1 MKKKW
6 KEYFPHG
13 EMYVKIFR
21 MMKLWTCLL
30 LCSVMSIS
38 ANVRAQHARMSLE
51 LKGVT
56 LEEVIWALEKKSDIT
71 FFYNVT
77 DVAGSNK
84 VDAVFK
90 DAPLEK
96 ILTEVL
102 RGTNLSYEIQGKVV
116 VIKRYLSSPVSDSL
130 KSVTINGVV
139 KDSHGNG
146 LPGVTVVLKGTTTGV
161 ATAND
166 GDFSITIPKRDSV
179 VLVFSFVGMT
189 TKEVVWKGEKT
200 LNVVL
205 LDEVSE
211 MEEVVITGIFTRK
224 AESFTGAATTFKQA
238 DLKRMGNQNILQ
250 SLKNMDPSFMVME
263 NVDFGSDPNRTPDI
277 QVRGASSL
285 PNVKG
290 EYESNPNQPLFILDG
305 FEATVEKV
313 FDLDMNRVASVTLLK
328 DAAAK
333 AIYGSRA
340 ANGVVVIETIQPEK
354 GKLKVSYSGDLN
366 ITTPDLSSYDL
377 CNAKEKLQVEWESGR
392 YKAYYPIDEQF
403 SLEQYNAIERE
414 IARGV
419 NTYWLAKP
427 LRTGVGHKH
436 SLYLE
441 GGDDYLRYGVDLS
454 YNKVAGVMKESSRE
468 NVAGAITLSYR
479 YNKMIFRNVLSVAF
493 NRADDSPYGS
503 FSEYTKLNPYW
514 SPKDENGNLKRVL
527 GTFQRS
533 YWQTASVYYNPLYN
547 ATLGTK
553 NFSKYTEITN
563 NFYMEWQMHKDLKF
577 IGRFGY
583 TQKQDSREDFYP
595 GNHTK
600 FADWT
605 GDNYF
610 KRGSYYI
617 KDGTSKTLKLDATLN
632 YSKQWDKHLLFANL
646 NWNLQQDSYDYHG
659 MEAWGFLNDKV
670 DHVAFAKQYAENG
683 SPSGDETT
691 TREIGL
697 VGAINYSYDNRY
709 LADLSYRL
717 SGSSVYGSDNRWGG
731 FWSAGIGWNMHYESF
746 MSGQEWLK
754 QLKLRASVGYTGS
767 QNFNPYQAMATY
779 KYFTN
784 AEYDNIV
791 GAYLMGMA
799 NDKLK
804 WQRTQ
809 DINIGVDAQFFGSL
823 TFRFD
828 YYVSNTDNLLVDF
841 DLSGSTG
848 FNTFK
853 ENLGEVQNKG
863 FDATLNW
870 RVYNNTEKDAYFTI
884 FGSVSH
890 NKNKIVKISDALT
903 HSNEA
908 QNDDDVNPS
917 KPFTRFEEGQ
927 STSAIWAVRSL
938 GIDPETGDEL
948 FLNRKGEKTY
958 EWNINDQVVCGESNP
973 KFQGNF
979 GFNTEYMG
987 FSLNCSFSYKVGGDY
1002 YNQTLVDRV
1011 ENVDI
1016 QYNLDRRVFSGT
1028 WKNPGDVTFFKRI
1041 TETPTTTRP
1050 TDRFVER
1057 QNELSLASLNLGYD
1071 FKHLNIS
1078 KFAERLKLAFYMTDV
1093 FRVSSVKT
1101 ERGLEYPFA
1110 RTFSFSLQATF

>member
-21 MMKLWTCLL
+21 MMKLCTCLL

-354 GKLKVSYSGDLN
+354 
-366 ITTPDLSSYDL
+366 
-377 CNAKEKLQVEWESGR
+377 
-392 YKAYYPIDEQF
+392 
-403 SLEQYNAIERE
+403 
-414 IARGV
+414 
-419 NTYWLAKP
+419 
-427 LRTGVGHKH
+427 
-436 SLYLE
+436 
-441 GGDDYLRYGVDLS
+441 
-454 YNKVAGVMKESSRE
+454 
-468 NVAGAITLSYR
+468 
-479 YNKMIFRNVLSVAF
+479 
-493 NRADDSPYGS
+493 
-503 FSEYTKLNPYW
+503 
-514 SPKDENGNLKRVL
+514 
-527 GTFQRS
+527 
-533 YWQTASVYYNPLYN
+533 
-547 ATLGTK
+547 
-553 NFSKYTEITN
+553 
-563 NFYMEWQMHKDLKF
+563 
-577 IGRFGY
+577 
-583 TQKQDSREDFYP
+583 
-595 GNHTK
+595 
-600 FADWT
+600 
-605 GDNYF
+605 
-610 KRGSYYI
+610 
-617 KDGTSKTLKLDATLN
+617 
-632 YSKQWDKHLLFANL
+632 
-646 NWNLQQDSYDYHG
+646 
-659 MEAWGFLNDKV
+659 
-670 DHVAFAKQYAENG
+670 
-683 SPSGDETT
+683 
-691 TREIGL
+691 
-697 VGAINYSYDNRY
+697 
-709 LADLSYRL
+709 
-717 SGSSVYGSDNRWGG
+717 
-731 FWSAGIGWNMHYESF
+731 
-746 MSGQEWLK
+746 
-754 QLKLRASVGYTGS
+754 
-767 QNFNPYQAMATY
+767 
-779 KYFTN
+779 
-784 AEYDNIV
+784 
-791 GAYLMGMA
+791 
-799 NDKLK
+799 
-804 WQRTQ
+804 
-809 DINIGVDAQFFGSL
+809 
-823 TFRFD
+823 
-828 YYVSNTDNLLVDF
+828 
-841 DLSGSTG
+841 
-848 FNTFK
+848 
-853 ENLGEVQNKG
+853 
-863 FDATLNW
+863 
-870 RVYNNTEKDAYFTI
+870 
-884 FGSVSH
+884 
-890 NKNKIVKISDALT
+890 
-903 HSNEA
+903 
-908 QNDDDVNPS
+908 
-917 KPFTRFEEGQ
+917 
-927 STSAIWAVRSL
+927 
-938 GIDPETGDEL
+938 
-948 FLNRKGEKTY
+948 
-958 EWNINDQVVCGESNP
+958 
-973 KFQGNF
+973 
-979 GFNTEYMG
+979 
-987 FSLNCSFSYKVGGDY
+987 
-1002 YNQTLVDRV
+1002 
-1011 ENVDI
+1011 
-1016 QYNLDRRVFSGT
+1016 
-1028 WKNPGDVTFFKRI
+1028 
-1041 TETPTTTRP
+1041 
-1050 TDRFVER
+1050 
-1057 QNELSLASLNLGYD
+1057 
-1071 FKHLNIS
+1071 
-1078 KFAERLKLAFYMTDV
+1078 
-1093 FRVSSVKT
+1093 
-1101 ERGLEYPFA
+1101 
-1110 RTFSFSLQATF
+1110 

>member
-1 MKKKW
+1 
-6 KEYFPHG
+6 
-13 EMYVKIFR
+13 
-21 MMKLWTCLL
+21 MKLCTCLL

-617 KDGTSKTLKLDATLN
+617 KDGTSKTFKLDATFN
-632 YSKQWDKHLLFANL
+632 YSKQLDKHLLLANF
-646 NWNLQQDSYDYHG
+646 NWKLKQDSYDYHG

>member
-1 MKKKW
+1 
-6 KEYFPHG
+6 
-13 EMYVKIFR
+13 
-21 MMKLWTCLL
+21 MKLCTCLL

-454 YNKVAGVMKESSRE
+454 YNKIAGVMKESSRE

-754 QLKLRASVGYTGS
+754 QLKLRTSVGYTGS

>member
-1 MKKKW
+1 
-6 KEYFPHG
+6 
-13 EMYVKIFR
+13 
-21 MMKLWTCLL
+21 MKLCTCLL

-454 YNKVAGVMKESSRE
+454 YNKIAGVMKESSRE

>member
-1 MKKKW
+1 
-6 KEYFPHG
+6 
-13 EMYVKIFR
+13 
-21 MMKLWTCLL
+21 MKLCTCLL

-632 YSKQWDKHLLFANL
+632 YSKQWDKHLLFDNL

-884 FGSVSH
+884 LGSVSH

>member
-21 MMKLWTCLL
+21 MMKLCTCLL

-503 FSEYTKLNPYW
+503 F
-514 SPKDENGNLKRVL
+514 
-527 GTFQRS
+527 
-533 YWQTASVYYNPLYN
+533 
-547 ATLGTK
+547 
-553 NFSKYTEITN
+553 
-563 NFYMEWQMHKDLKF
+563 
-577 IGRFGY
+577 
-583 TQKQDSREDFYP
+583 
-595 GNHTK
+595 
-600 FADWT
+600 
-605 GDNYF
+605 
-610 KRGSYYI
+610 
-617 KDGTSKTLKLDATLN
+617 
-632 YSKQWDKHLLFANL
+632 
-646 NWNLQQDSYDYHG
+646 
-659 MEAWGFLNDKV
+659 
-670 DHVAFAKQYAENG
+670 
-683 SPSGDETT
+683 
-691 TREIGL
+691 
-697 VGAINYSYDNRY
+697 
-709 LADLSYRL
+709 
-717 SGSSVYGSDNRWGG
+717 
-731 FWSAGIGWNMHYESF
+731 
-746 MSGQEWLK
+746 
-754 QLKLRASVGYTGS
+754 
-767 QNFNPYQAMATY
+767 
-779 KYFTN
+779 
-784 AEYDNIV
+784 
-791 GAYLMGMA
+791 
-799 NDKLK
+799 
-804 WQRTQ
+804 
-809 DINIGVDAQFFGSL
+809 
-823 TFRFD
+823 
-828 YYVSNTDNLLVDF
+828 
-841 DLSGSTG
+841 
-848 FNTFK
+848 
-853 ENLGEVQNKG
+853 
-863 FDATLNW
+863 
-870 RVYNNTEKDAYFTI
+870 
-884 FGSVSH
+884 
-890 NKNKIVKISDALT
+890 
-903 HSNEA
+903 
-908 QNDDDVNPS
+908 
-917 KPFTRFEEGQ
+917 
-927 STSAIWAVRSL
+927 
-938 GIDPETGDEL
+938 
-948 FLNRKGEKTY
+948 
-958 EWNINDQVVCGESNP
+958 
-973 KFQGNF
+973 
-979 GFNTEYMG
+979 
-987 FSLNCSFSYKVGGDY
+987 
-1002 YNQTLVDRV
+1002 
-1011 ENVDI
+1011 
-1016 QYNLDRRVFSGT
+1016 
-1028 WKNPGDVTFFKRI
+1028 
-1041 TETPTTTRP
+1041 
-1050 TDRFVER
+1050 
-1057 QNELSLASLNLGYD
+1057 
-1071 FKHLNIS
+1071 
-1078 KFAERLKLAFYMTDV
+1078 
-1093 FRVSSVKT
+1093 
-1101 ERGLEYPFA
+1101 
-1110 RTFSFSLQATF
+1110 

>member
-1 MKKKW
+1 
-6 KEYFPHG
+6 
-13 EMYVKIFR
+13 
-21 MMKLWTCLL
+21 MKLCTCLL

-441 GGDDYLRYGVDLS
+441 GGDDYMRYGVDLS

>member
-21 MMKLWTCLL
+21 MMKLCTCLL

-799 NDKLK
+799 N

-870 RVYNNTEKDAYFTI
+870 RGDNNTEKDAYFTV